1 MSKVCTLVFR
11 YTNEI
16 DSLLQE
22 FVVAVHARAA
32 KAGSEGKMSQRAD
45 IMLSLVLD
53 IKNNKRRDKAS
64 GPSAVLSPG
73 VVTWLKQCHV
83 GHVQLKGL
91 TWQKLLSPHKK
102 VQHDMSHFMS
112 QERL

>member
-1 MSKVCTLVFR
+1 MQ
-11 YTNEI
+11 
-16 DSLLQE
+16 D
-22 FVVAVHARAA
+22 FVVAVHERAA
-32 KAGSEGKMSQRAD
+32 KAGSQGGMSPRSE

-53 IKNNKRRDKAS
+53 IKNNKRRDRAA
-64 GPSAVLSPG
+64 GPAAVLSPG

-102 VQHDMSHFMS
+102 ASAALPLLCICPGSNAPVVFQCGCF
-112 QERL
+112 